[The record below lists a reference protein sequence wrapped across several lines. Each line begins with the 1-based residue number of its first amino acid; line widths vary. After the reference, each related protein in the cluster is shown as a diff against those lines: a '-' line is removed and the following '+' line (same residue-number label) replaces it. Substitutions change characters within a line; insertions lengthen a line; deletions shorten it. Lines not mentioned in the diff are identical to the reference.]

1 MNPTRARNAMKRLL
15 TLLLTCILLF
25 SITAQGS
32 AKKTRRPADGAPKS
46 VHVKEYTKKNGKT
59 VKSHERRAPK
69 SS

>member
-1 MNPTRARNAMKRLL
+1 MKKLL
-15 TLLLTCILLF
+15 LMLLTCILLF
-25 SITAQGS
+25 SMTVQAS
-32 AKKTRRPADGAPKS
+32 EKRTRRPADGTPKS